1 MYIVHMLA
9 IDGQTA
15 RPTWLADIFYGTR
28 GNQQRQTKE
37 FEIPHA
43 SPGTSA
49 KIVVY
54 LNNERKYMQKKIQN
68 GTKQIENSTKNDEKR
83 YKKRSKTEEK
93 TIQNGKKTIHNSNK
107 TIQNG
112 TKTNKTVKKRYKTVQ
127 KRYKTVQKTIQNG
140 TKNYTKR

>member
-37 FEIPHA
+37 FEIPRA

-54 LNNERKYMQKKIQN
+54 LNNERKYMQKTIQN
-68 GTKQIENSTKNDEKR
+68 GTKQIENGTKNDAKR
-83 YKKRSKTEEK
+83 YKKTN
-93 TIQNGKKTIHNSNK
+93 QNGRKNDP
-107 TIQNG
+107 
-112 TKTNKTVKKRYKTVQ
+112 KR
-127 KRYKTVQKTIQNG
+127 
-140 TKNYTKR
+140 